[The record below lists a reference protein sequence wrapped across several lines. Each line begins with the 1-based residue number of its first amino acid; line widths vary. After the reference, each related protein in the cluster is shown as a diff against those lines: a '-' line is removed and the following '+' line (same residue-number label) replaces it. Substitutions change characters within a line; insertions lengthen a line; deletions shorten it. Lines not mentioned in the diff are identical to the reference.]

1 MKIVVDAMGG
11 DHAPDVVI
19 QGTLA
24 AVKEYGAEVILVG
37 DEAKINPLLKKA
49 KYSGPNISVVHA
61 PETIEMC
68 ESAAL
73 SVRRKRKSSIVL
85 GVNLVKTG
93 QAEAFFSAGN
103 TGAVVCAATLG
114 LGLIPGV
121 ERPGIAIV
129 TPTLKGISLIIDV
142 GANIDPKPTQLLQY
156 AIMADVYGRT
166 ILNKTNPSI
175 GLLNIGEEEAKGPG
189 FMRETHELLQTS
201 NLNFIGNV
209 EGKDFLS
216 GKADIIVCDGFVGN
230 VALKV
235 LESAA
240 AAMQVFLKRHLLSNP
255 LGKLGLLFLLPSL
268 KRFKKELDYAE
279 YGGAP
284 LLGVNGV
291 TIIGHGRSN
300 VKAIKNAIR
309 VAKEEVERNFN
320 QKIIEAIG
328 KRKSLLEQHARLP
341 DGQARPSGESLVK
354 E

>member
-11 DHAPDVVI
+11 DYAPGVVI

-37 DEAKINPLLKKA
+37 DQAQINPLLKKA
-49 KYSGPNISVVHA
+49 RYSGANISVVHA
-61 PETIEMC
+61 PEVIEMS
-68 ESAAL
+68 EQAAL
-73 SVRRKRKSSIVL
+73 SVRRKRNSSIVI
-85 GVNLVKTG
+85 GINLVKEG
-93 QAEAFFSAGN
+93 KAGAFFSAGN

-121 ERPGIAIV
+121 ERPGIAII
-129 TPTLKGISLIIDV
+129 TPTVKGISLIIDV

-156 AIMADVYGRT
+156 AIMADVYCRT
-166 ILNKTNPSI
+166 ILNKTNPSV
-175 GLLNIGEEEAKGPG
+175 GLLNIGEEEAKGTE
-189 FMRETHELLQTS
+189 FIRETHEMLQKS

-209 EGKDFLS
+209 EGKDLFS
-216 GKADIIVCDGFVGN
+216 GKSDIVVCDGFVGN

-235 LESAA
+235 SESVAET
-240 AAMQVFLKRHLLSNP
+240 MQVFLKRHLLSNTM
-255 LGKLGLLFLLPSL
+255 GKIGLFFLLPSL

-309 VAKEEVERNFN
+309 VAKEEIERKFN
-320 QKIIEAIG
+320 EKTLEAIS
-328 KRKSLLEQHARLP
+328 KR
-341 DGQARPSGESLVK
+341 
-354 E
+354 